1 MSYSHFWEVKIETDT
16 FFTHFVTCVLFY
28 WQWIKTKLHGVNRKG
43 EDIWPPE
50 SSWFELCSGL
60 RFTWTLLSCN
70 RTRSDRQQ
78 TPTQFTADLKTTAF
92 SCFSTITSFIISSF
106 FWVCCPEPWPGH
118 LSHAPVMNEP
128 QKRRLA
134 GSQFFLRGEQLPEIV
149 TVTTTP
155 RGDPAVNSCSM
166 GTREWKRCLCS
177 YCCDVSLCLTSVVT
191 DWHFLSPAF
200 LNHLS
205 DQSRTICVAVSEKWR
220 FRRQKRKKDWNFQ
233 AKTILPFLFGMQ
245 IKKNWRNSSI
255 RYWNWDIRTIFV
267 LRKNAIHFDKNRLLE
282 SQKMGPWKCARL
294 KINLF
299 LIEPF
304 PSPQWWQVQGCVPV
318 HHSRLGPPCACS
330 NQRRH

>member
-16 FFTHFVTCVLFY
+16 FFTHFVTYVLFY

-43 EDIWPPE
+43 EDIWPSE
-50 SSWFELCSGL
+50 SSLFELCSGL

-106 FWVCCPEPWPGH
+106 FWVCCPEPSPGH

-128 QKRRLA
+128 QKRQLA
-134 GSQFFLRGEQLPEIV
+134 GSQFFLRGEQFPEIV

-200 LNHLS
+200 LNHLFTGS
-205 DQSRTICVAVSEKWR
+205 KQDNLRCCVWEMEVQAT
-220 FRRQKRKKDWNFQ
+220 KK
-233 AKTILPFLFGMQ
+233 
-245 IKKNWRNSSI
+245 KK
-255 RYWNWDIRTIFV
+255 
-267 LRKNAIHFDKNRLLE
+267 
-282 SQKMGPWKCARL
+282 RL
-294 KINLF
+294 KFPGQNNITIPFWNADKKTEETAQSDTGTEISEPSLYWERTLF
-299 LIEPF
+299 ILTKTDCLRAKRWDHE
-304 PSPQWWQVQGCVPV
+304 SVP
-318 HHSRLGPPCACS
+318 G
-330 NQRRH
+330 